1 MKRPRRAKPKAARAA
16 RTTVST
22 VPQLSVANYK
32 DMQLR
37 RDIKESTMR
46 AFERENERMETER
59 LASQL
64 EKLTPALKEAVLKK
78 LAMYNK

>member
-1 MKRPRRAKPKAARAA
+1 M
-16 RTTVST
+16 
-22 VPQLSVANYK
+22 PQLSVANYK

-59 LASQL
+59 LAAQL